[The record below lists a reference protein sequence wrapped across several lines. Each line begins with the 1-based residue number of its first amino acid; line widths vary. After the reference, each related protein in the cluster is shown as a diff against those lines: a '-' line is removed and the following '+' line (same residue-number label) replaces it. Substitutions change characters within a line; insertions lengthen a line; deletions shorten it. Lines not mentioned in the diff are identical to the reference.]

1 MRLHMIIC
9 DYVQCQII
17 YPRQQ
22 LFTMFE
28 LETMGFA
35 RSEVTEHSLNLR
47 NIALWV
53 QLPTVQ

>member
-1 MRLHMIIC
+1 MQFFFPDTSLSC
-9 DYVQCQII
+9 DLGCTQCQII

-35 RSEVTEHSLNLR
+35 KSEVSEHSLNLR
-47 NIALWV
+47 NIAM
-53 QLPTVQ
+53 

>member
-1 MRLHMIIC
+1 MC
-9 DYVQCQII
+9 DHAQCQII

-35 RSEVTEHSLNLR
+35 KSEVSEHSLNLR
-47 NIALWV
+47 DIAL
-53 QLPTVQ
+53 

>member
-1 MRLHMIIC
+1 MKCNFFFPDTSLSC
-9 DYVQCQII
+9 DLGCTQCQII

-35 RSEVTEHSLNLR
+35 KSEVSEHSLNLR
-47 NIALWV
+47 NIAM
-53 QLPTVQ
+53 